1 MAMIKKRKT
10 TKKKNKKQRNVVE
23 VGVYNVVIVI
33 LNDGNVDVNDDVNVV
48 MVEFVISW
56 DVELW
61 IGDAKRGY
69 FCKRCLEFILISKQ
83 YCGDGVVR
91 ERIVLLDRLEVV
103 HSVMFLV
110 SIFFSDFLNIV
121 YTV

>member
-1 MAMIKKRKT
+1 MAMTKKRKT
-10 TKKKNKKQRNVVE
+10 TTTKKNKKQRNVVE

-61 IGDAKRGY
+61 IGDASGAIFVY
-69 FCKRCLEFILISKQ
+69 VAWL
-83 YCGDGVVR
+83 GV
-91 ERIVLLDRLEVV
+91 L
-103 HSVMFLV
+103 F
-110 SIFFSDFLNIV
+110 
-121 YTV
+121 